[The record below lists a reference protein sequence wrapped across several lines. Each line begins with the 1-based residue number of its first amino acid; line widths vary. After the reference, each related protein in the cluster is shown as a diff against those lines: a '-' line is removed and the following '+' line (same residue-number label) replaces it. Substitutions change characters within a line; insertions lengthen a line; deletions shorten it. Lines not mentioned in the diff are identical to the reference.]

1 MKAILLAAGVGRRI
15 GGAVEGRPKCLLTLG
30 GRSLIERL
38 VSALAAAGVRET
50 VIVTG
55 YRAELIQQALGAEHR
70 GMPLRYALNPEFTK
84 GAILSLWAARDAF
97 DDDVL
102 VMDAD
107 VLCGDDMIQRL
118 VRSPHRNCFLLD
130 GRVEGSGEE
139 QMLMARD
146 GRVYDIARNKKPGYD
161 TYGESVGFLK
171 VGRADAPGL
180 LAALRAC
187 LDAGRDRIEHEEAY
201 PTFMRDHVV
210 GYERVDDLPW
220 MEIDFP
226 EDVAQ
231 AEREILP
238 LLGSA
243 GG

>member
-30 GRSLIERL
+30 GRSLAERL
-38 VSALAAAGVRET
+38 VSSLARAGVRET
-50 VIVTG
+50 TIVTG
-55 YRAELIQQALGAEHR
+55 HRAELIEQALGGEHR
-70 GMPLRYALNPEFTK
+70 GMPLRYAFNPEFTK
-84 GAILSLWAARDAF
+84 GAILSLWAGRAAF

-107 VLCGDDMIQRL
+107 VLCGDAMIERL

-139 QMLMARD
+139 QMLMARE

-161 TYGESVGFLK
+161 LYGESVGFLK
-171 VGRADAPGL
+171 VSREDGPRL
-180 LAALRAC
+180 LAALRTC

-201 PTFMRDHVV
+201 PIFMRECVV
-210 GYERVDDLPW
+210 GYERADDLPW

-238 LLGSA
+238 LLESERG
-243 GG
+243 